1 MLKLLPPYLV
11 ICSTFLKELCGLKCC
26 TSSGALVGSS
36 SSSALVGSSSSSAL
50 VGSSSSSALVGS
62 SSSSALVGS
71 SSSSALVSS
80 SSSKLLEMKT
90 LCFPYILQEMISSSR
105 ENLIEQ
111 IFPCNI
117 QSSP

>member
-26 TSSGALVGSS
+26 TSSG
-36 SSSALVGSSSSSAL
+36 ALVGSSSSSAL

>member
-36 SSSALVGSSSSSAL
+36 SSSALVGSC
-50 VGSSSSSALVGS
+50 SSSALVGS

-111 IFPCNI
+111 LSQLLKQLLRKMNL
-117 QSSP
+117 